1 MAFFFFSFALSLIL
15 ILGVTSAQLSSTYY
29 SSSCP
34 NALSTIESAVTAAV
48 ASEKRMGASLL
59 RLHFHDCFVNGCDG
73 SILLDDTSS
82 FTGEKTANPNA
93 NSVRG
98 FDVIDTIKSQLESL
112 CPQVVSCADIL
123 AVAARDAVVA
133 LGGPTWTVQLG
144 RRDSTTASLSD
155 ANSDIPQ
162 PTFDLSALITAFT
175 NKGLTAKEMVALS
188 GSHTI
193 GQARCSSFRARI
205 YNETNIDSSLATS
218 LKSNCPSTGSDDNL
232 SPLDTSTPTV
242 FDNSYYENLVNQKG
256 LLHSDQQLYS
266 GGSTDSQAMASFFFS
281 FASSL
286 ILIFAVASAQ
296 LSSTYYSSSCPK
308 ALSTINSAVTAAVA
322 SEKRMGA
329 SLLRLHFHDCFVNGC
344 DGSILLDD
352 TSSFT
357 GEKTANPNANSVRG
371 FDVVDTI
378 KSQLESLCP
387 KVVSCADILA
397 VAARDSVVALGG
409 PTWTVQLGRRD
420 STTASLSTA
429 NSDIPQPTFN
439 LSALITAF
447 TNKGLTAKE
456 MVALSGSHTIG
467 QARCTSFR
475 ARIYNETNIDS
486 SLATSLKSNCPST
499 GGDNNL
505 SPLDASTPTVF
516 DNSYYKNL
524 VNQKGLLHSDQQ
536 LYSGG
541 STDSQVTSY
550 STSSTTFFADFASAM
565 VKMGNISPLTGT
577 NGEIRTNC
585 RKVN

>member
-1 MAFFFFSFALSLIL
+1 
-15 ILGVTSAQLSSTYY
+15 
-29 SSSCP
+29 
-34 NALSTIESAVTAAV
+34 
-48 ASEKRMGASLL
+48 
-59 RLHFHDCFVNGCDG
+59 
-73 SILLDDTSS
+73 
-82 FTGEKTANPNA
+82 
-93 NSVRG
+93 
-98 FDVIDTIKSQLESL
+98 
-112 CPQVVSCADIL
+112 
-123 AVAARDAVVA
+123 
-133 LGGPTWTVQLG
+133 
-144 RRDSTTASLSD
+144 
-155 ANSDIPQ
+155 
-162 PTFDLSALITAFT
+162 
-175 NKGLTAKEMVALS
+175 
-188 GSHTI
+188 
-193 GQARCSSFRARI
+193 
-205 YNETNIDSSLATS
+205 
-218 LKSNCPSTGSDDNL
+218 
-232 SPLDTSTPTV
+232 
-242 FDNSYYENLVNQKG
+242 
-256 LLHSDQQLYS
+256 
-266 GGSTDSQAMASFFFS
+266 MASFFFS

-286 ILIFAVASAQ
+286 ILISAVASAQ

-447 TNKGLTAKE
+447 TNKGLTSKE

-541 STDSQVTSY
+541 STDSEVTSY